1 MVYAFGVIFG
11 IIYKIYKGKC
21 FRKNY
26 WLLEGMLLEELY
38 REESSASSER
48 KIIAVVALFII
59 FGLLAY
65 EGYGYYTSGRI
76 NPLGWGM
83 DLCFLALWVWRV
95 VFNYTLILYKNHQ
108 LEVISHGLG
117 IHRSYM
123 IDLTRTESFTN
134 RYVKSF
140 FRKTK
145 ISHYIHRYNSLDSNP
160 QRLLVFTEGKK
171 NRLAGLLF
179 KASDEFVKQLH
190 RQMPDKY
197 IEL

>member
-1 MVYAFGVIFG
+1 M
-11 IIYKIYKGKC
+11 
-21 FRKNY
+21 
-26 WLLEGMLLEELY
+26 EELY
-38 REESSASSER
+38 REESTTSGER
-48 KIIAVVALFII
+48 KIIAVVALLII

-65 EGYGYYTSGRI
+65 EGYGYYTSGRV

-83 DLCFLALWVWRV
+83 DLCFLVLWVWRV
-95 VFNYTLILYKNHQ
+95 VFKYTLILYKNHQ

-117 IHRSYM
+117 IRRHYFV
-123 IDLTRTESFTN
+123 DLTRTESFTN

-179 KASDEFVKQLH
+179 KASDDFVKHLR